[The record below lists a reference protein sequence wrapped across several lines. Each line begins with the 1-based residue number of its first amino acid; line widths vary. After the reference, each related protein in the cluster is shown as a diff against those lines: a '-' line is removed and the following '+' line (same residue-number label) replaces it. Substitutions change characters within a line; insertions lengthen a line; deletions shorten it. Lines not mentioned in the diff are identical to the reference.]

1 MKMFKGGIIMG
12 EERDYKI
19 LIAEDDESI
28 SRLISYKFKNQ
39 NLESEIVTDGDQVLP
54 EIEKGVYDALI
65 LDLMLPVLDGM
76 SILNKIRDNNI
87 EIPVLVLSAR
97 SQEKD
102 ILKALKSG
110 ADEYLTKP
118 FRPDEL
124 IIRLKMLLN
133 GVD

>member
-1 MKMFKGGIIMG
+1 MFKGGVIMG
-12 EERDYKI
+12 DERDYKI

-39 NLESEIVTDGDQVLP
+39 NLESEVVTDGDQVLP

-76 SILNKIRDNNI
+76 SILNKIRENNI
-87 EIPVLVLSAR
+87 EIPVLILSAR

-124 IIRLKMLLN
+124 IIRLKMLLD

>member
-1 MKMFKGGIIMG
+1 MLKGGIVMM
-12 EERDYKI
+12 EEKEYKI

-28 SRLISYKFKNQ
+28 SRLMSYKFKNQ
-39 NLESEIVTDGDQVLP
+39 DLESEIVTEGDEVLP
-54 EIEKGVYDALI
+54 EVEKGIYDALV

-76 SILNKIRDNNI
+76 SILNKIREKNI
-87 EIPVLVLSAR
+87 EIPVLILSAR
-97 SQEKD
+97 NQEKD

-133 GVD
+133 GAD

>member
-1 MKMFKGGIIMG
+1 MFKGGIIMG

-76 SILNKIRDNNI
+76 SILNKIRENNI
-87 EIPVLVLSAR
+87 EIPVLILSAR

-124 IIRLKMLLN
+124 IIRLKMLLD